1 MKINWRTWHAWLS
14 VILSLPLFIVGVTA
28 LFIAHGKTLGL
39 NKMDIDALWLPGYA
53 MAVSKQEPVVVKAAI
68 AADGVWYVGGKTGLF
83 ILRAGRAEAVDAL
96 RGADVRSIAGATG
109 KLVVGAKTGV
119 WLGGGNDWRRLHD
132 IEVFTAGTLPD
143 GAIFA
148 APTTGGLVVSR
159 DDGRTWLNDAA
170 AIDALALLPVVREET
185 LTMNRLIMDLHTG
198 KAFLGKHWEWLW
210 IDILGGI
217 MIFLSLTGV
226 YLWWM
231 GQRRK
236 ALTSAGWQHL

>member
-1 MKINWRTWHAWLS
+1 MKINWRAWHAWLS

-28 LFIAHGKTLGL
+28 LFFAHGKTLGL

-53 MAVSKQEPVVVKAAI
+53 MAVSKGEPVVVKAAL

-83 ILRAGRAEAVDAL
+83 ILRAGRAEAVEAL
-96 RGADVRSIAGATG
+96 RGADVRSIAGAAD

-119 WLGGGNDWRRLHD
+119 WLGGGNDWRRIHD
-132 IEVFTAGTLPD
+132 TEVFTAGTLPD

-148 APTTGGLVVSR
+148 APATGGLVVSR
-159 DDGRTWLNDAA
+159 DGGRTWLNDAA
-170 AIDALALLPVVREET
+170 AIDALTLLPAAREET